1 MSNHNSS
8 TMLYI
13 IFIYF
18 YISKYIYV
26 YYTSYIFLT
35 KILRSRGLVK
45 TSAQNSGSRCW
56 TCFVCGAS
64 GSPRHLSSSVPF
76 RTRQWWAKMDVEKP
90 WLSIK
95 GTTNAGFFTL
105 MFVYRVTNKND
116 SSCKSWEIWNLDV
129 GATWMDGLIPMVFS
143 IHHPHPPTSGDGSK
157 AIITIFGVITIR

>member
-1 MSNHNSS
+1 
-8 TMLYI
+8 
-13 IFIYF
+13 
-18 YISKYIYV
+18 
-26 YYTSYIFLT
+26 
-35 KILRSRGLVK
+35 
-45 TSAQNSGSRCW
+45 
-56 TCFVCGAS
+56 
-64 GSPRHLSSSVPF
+64 
-76 RTRQWWAKMDVEKP
+76 MDVEKP

-95 GTTNAGFFTL
+95 GTTNAGFFAL